1 MRKSFAVILLA
12 FILMTP
18 LLASCATTADTDAP
32 SSPPADQSPSPTAE
46 APPSEDIE
54 ATASAPVEILEPSRD
69 PSHAPAQM
77 NAYVLTFGGAEDE
90 FFSAYEN
97 TDRALDALEP
107 LLFPAVWAA
116 LDAEGLFH
124 VEDDPAD
131 ARFKWTTVYHM
142 IKDYTS
148 EKTGLTQSDGNF
160 IVTAD
165 SMGDFFLEAFE
176 QSEVPDIPPELS
188 GLISCDAQSGDYTL
202 NGADGGGM
210 IFVLRSIALSLS
222 SSAADGSRSAS
233 LQFDVLS
240 NGGTVDR
247 TLAVEV
253 RPSEVSSYHYSILA
267 AYPVEISGMPNPMR
281 ESSAQEILDTL
292 GLSFAIPDRAEDVA
306 YHIID
311 MDDGTALAQ
320 AVFTLDGTEITY
332 RIQPAASFTDISG
345 VYEDWTTAESVQIQ
359 YGSGEAYCSDSG
371 KGVCLWYDAAPGLM
385 YSVYMSA
392 NADIDTLAALA
403 GELFVPMQGDA

>member
-46 APPSEDIE
+46 VPPSEDIE

-160 IVTAD
+160 IVH
-165 SMGDFFLEAFE
+165 SRQYGRFLPRGVRAIRGAGHSAGAFRTDLLRCPE
-176 QSEVPDIPPELS
+176 RRLYAQGRGRRRHDIRAE
-188 GLISCDAQSGDYTL
+188 IHRA
-202 NGADGGGM
+202 
-210 IFVLRSIALSLS
+210 
-222 SSAADGSRSAS
+222 
-233 LQFDVLS
+233 
-240 NGGTVDR
+240 
-247 TLAVEV
+247 E
-253 RPSEVSSYHYSILA
+253 
-267 AYPVEISGMPNPMR
+267 PVEQR
-281 ESSAQEILDTL
+281 RRR
-292 GLSFAIPDRAEDVA
+292 FAFGEP
-306 YHIID
+306 
-311 MDDGTALAQ
+311 
-320 AVFTLDGTEITY
+320 
-332 RIQPAASFTDISG
+332 
-345 VYEDWTTAESVQIQ
+345 SVRRPI
-359 YGSGEAYCSDSG
+359 
-371 KGVCLWYDAAPGLM
+371 
-385 YSVYMSA
+385 
-392 NADIDTLAALA
+392 
-403 GELFVPMQGDA
+403 